1 MYDIGLVAIS
11 SGGAKLAARLGG
23 LLPGSSA
30 EFLPGAVRLHLVD
43 RFAGTVAVPTTVEM
57 ETFTLPLR
65 PVLARLFG
73 QYRRL
78 VLFMPV
84 GAAVRLLAPNLKHK
98 QHDPAVV
105 CVDDAGRFAVSLLS
119 GHVGG
124 ADALALQVASIL
136 GAEPVITSASHVMDT
151 LAVDL
156 LGREFGWQLE
166 AESATVTRVSAA
178 VVNGERVGIY
188 QDAGERD
195 WWRDERALPQHLKVY
210 STLKD
215 LFESDCTAGLLIT
228 DKVMPAEIEAGTGS
242 WIDQHRERLMVYR
255 PQSLVVGMGCRR
267 GVASEHLED
276 LLVSAFSRHGL
287 SLSSIKCIATAEIK
301 RDEPGIIQLATKYG
315 VPVVCFDSDELNGV
329 FDRTR
334 PEAVPAGEIPPGG
347 PVASVPTPS
356 PVAHRLLGV
365 WGVSEPAA
373 LLASGAAELLVVREK
388 TDRATLAVARI
399 PFG

>member
-1 MYDIGLVAIS
+1 M
-11 SGGAKLAARLGG
+11 
-23 LLPGSSA
+23 
-30 EFLPGAVRLHLVD
+30 
-43 RFAGTVAVPTTVEM
+43 
-57 ETFTLPLR
+57 
-65 PVLARLFG
+65 
-73 QYRRL
+73 
-78 VLFMPV
+78 
-84 GAAVRLLAPNLKHK
+84 
-98 QHDPAVV
+98 
-105 CVDDAGRFAVSLLS
+105 DDAGRFAVSLLS

-276 LLVSAFSRHGL
+276 FLVSAFSRHGL

-315 VPVVCFDSDELNGV
+315 VPVVCFDADELNGV
-329 FDRTR
+329 FDRTH

-347 PVASVPTPS
+347 PVGSEPTPS

-399 PFG
+399 PFY